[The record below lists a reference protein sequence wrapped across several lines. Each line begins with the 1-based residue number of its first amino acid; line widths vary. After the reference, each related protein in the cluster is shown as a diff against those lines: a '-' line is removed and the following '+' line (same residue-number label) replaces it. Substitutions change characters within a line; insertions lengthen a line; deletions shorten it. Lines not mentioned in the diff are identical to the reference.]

1 MRFVCDS
8 CRAQYMISDDK
19 VGSRGVKVRCK
30 KCGHVIHVRRPD
42 SDAEGAVAALQEAE
56 APPPASETPTGEN
69 NIFSGVDEDEIGAVF
84 DQALGGEGAQVTN
97 PFQPAGDTDETR
109 VMDEESVKRFA
120 EMSQSGTPTPVP
132 PPAVSYEWFVAVN
145 EVQTGPL
152 TEARVKELWDRGEIG
167 ADNLTW
173 RQGLS
178 DWIPLS
184 EVTELAALLA
194 PRPARP
200 MFSGAATPVP
210 PSVMTVPVESAFS
223 AGGMTRTVRS
233 EVPVATAT
241 SETGFRPTATAAL
254 ASLVKD
260 EIEALN
266 KPPPPKE
273 PPAPVAKPL
282 LEVPDE
288 GVKRTGP
295 SATAMPAVRA
305 GPNGAPTAPT
315 PFAYRT
321 PTSSAIPSRKSLT
334 VGLAALGIVVTGLV
348 VVVGFLI
355 YQTLNKPAPVVSVT
369 PPPVPAVV
377 TPPPTPQPAAAGTAT
392 PAPNPAGATQTPPT
406 SPPVPPA
413 VKTPPSL
420 AKAAN
425 PVPAVTEPTHR
436 GTGTRTPKAQR
447 STAGGG
453 DATLEGPAKDTIE
466 ASRPRNRSD
475 DLFDEVFGTPDGK
488 KAVPAGDKGK
498 KTAYV
503 PPAPGV
509 SDVPEKV
516 GDGDIMSVVL
526 ANKASM
532 VRCVEEQKARD
543 ANLHGTLVMH
553 WVIQTSGKTTNV
565 GPVTEAYRSSY
576 FATCMTGLVKT
587 WQFPKHRFSP
597 GQAVDFPF
605 KF

>member
-42 SDAEGAVAALQEAE
+42 PDAEGAVAALQESE
-56 APPPASETPTGEN
+56 APPPSSETPTGEN

-173 RQGLS
+173 RQGLV

-200 MFSGAATPVP
+200 IFSGAATPVP

-233 EVPVATAT
+233 EVPVATSA
-241 SETGFRPTATAAL
+241 SEAGFRPTATAAL

-273 PPAPVAKPL
+273 PPAPIAKPL

-288 GVKRTGP
+288 AVKRTGP
-295 SATAMPAVRA
+295 SATAMPAVRP

-321 PTSSAIPSRKSLT
+321 QTSSAIASRKSLT
-334 VGLAALGIVVTGLV
+334 LGLVVLGIVVTGLV

-355 YQTLNKPAPVVSVT
+355 YQTLNKPTPVVSVVPPPPPAVVIPSPPPASGVSAAQTPGAAAAVQAPPT
-369 PPPVPAVV
+369 PPP
-377 TPPPTPQPAAAGTAT
+377 
-392 PAPNPAGATQTPPT
+392 GATVAKP
-406 SPPVPPA
+406 
-413 VKTPPSL
+413 PPSL
-420 AKAAN
+420 AKAAT
-425 PVPAVTEPTHR
+425 PVPAAAEPTHR
-436 GTGTRTPKAQR
+436 GTGTHTPR
-447 STAGGG
+447 SSRSNASGN

-466 ASRPRNRSD
+466 ASRPRSKSD

-488 KAVPAGDKGK
+488 KAAPAGDKGK

-526 ANKASM
+526 ANKAPM
-532 VRCVEEQKARD
+532 VRCVEDQKARD

-565 GPVTEAYRSSY
+565 GPVTEAYKSSY

>member
-8 CRAQYMISDDK
+8 CRAQYMISDEK
-19 VGSRGVKVRCK
+19 VGARGVKVRCK

-42 SDAEGAVAALQEAE
+42 SEAEGAVAALQDAE
-56 APPPASETPTGEN
+56 APAPQPETPTEEN
-69 NIFSGVDEDEIGAVF
+69 NIFSGVNEDEIGAAF
-84 DQALGGEGAQVTN
+84 DQALGGEGTNVTN
-97 PFQPAGDTDETR
+97 PFQPSEDSDSTR

-120 EMSQSGTPTPVP
+120 EMSQGGTPTPVP
-132 PPAVSYEWFVAVN
+132 PPPAGANYDWFVAVD

-152 TEARVKELWDRGEIG
+152 AEARVKELWDRGEIG
-167 ADNLTW
+167 PDSLTW
-173 RQGLS
+173 RQGLA

-184 EVTELAALLA
+184 EVGELAALLA
-194 PRPARP
+194 PRPSRP
-200 MFSGAATPVP
+200 MFAPAATPVP

-241 SETGFRPTATAAL
+241 LDSGFRPSATAAL

-273 PPAPVAKPL
+273 PPPPAPRSI
-282 LEVPDE
+282 LEVPE
-288 GVKRTGP
+288 EPVKRTGP
-295 SATAMPAVRA
+295 STTAMPAARPGA
-305 GPNGAPTAPT
+305 NGAPTVPT
-315 PFAYRT
+315 PFAYR
-321 PTSSAIPSRKSLT
+321 PSPSASGGSRRGLT
-334 VGLAALGIVVTGLV
+334 LGLIGIAGVVAVLV
-348 VVVGFLI
+348 VVVAM
-355 YQTLNKPAPVVSVT
+355 QTFRKPAPMAVLAPPPPPPVTTPIAPPAVSATAT
-369 PPPVPAVV
+369 PNPVANTAPTPAPGAPVKAPPPGLAKAPTPVPAVES
-377 TPPPTPQPAAAGTAT
+377 PPRRGSGSRRTGSKTGTA
-392 PAPNPAGATQTPPT
+392 GAE
-406 SPPVPPA
+406 S
-413 VKTPPSL
+413 
-420 AKAAN
+420 
-425 PVPAVTEPTHR
+425 
-436 GTGTRTPKAQR
+436 
-447 STAGGG
+447 
-453 DATLEGPAKDTIE
+453 TLEGPAKDTIE
-466 ASRPRNRSD
+466 ASHPRNKAD

-488 KAVPAGDKGK
+488 KAAPSGDKGK

-509 SDVPEKV
+509 TDVPEKV

-526 ANKASM
+526 ANKSSM
-532 VRCVEEQKARD
+532 VRCVDEQKSRD
-543 ANLHGTLVMH
+543 PNLHGTLVMH

-565 GPVTEAYRSSY
+565 APVTEAYKSSY

-587 WQFPKHRFSP
+587 WQFPKHRFAP

>member
-1 MRFVCDS
+1 MRFVCES
-8 CRAQYMISDDK
+8 CRAQYMISDEK
-19 VGSRGVKVRCK
+19 VGPRGVKVRCK

-42 SDAEGAVAALQEAE
+42 AGADEAASAAPESESSA
-56 APPPASETPTGEN
+56 APPDVPTDEN
-69 NIFSGVDEDEIGAVF
+69 NIFSGVDEDEIGAAF
-84 DQALGGEGAQVTN
+84 DQALGGEGMNVTN
-97 PFQPAGDTDETR
+97 PFQPEEDTSSTR

-120 EMSQSGTPTPVP
+120 EMSQPGTPTPVP
-132 PPAVSYEWFVAVN
+132 PPPSSTPYEWFVAVN

-167 ADNLTW
+167 PDSLTW

-184 EVTELAALLA
+184 DVADLAALLA
-194 PRPARP
+194 PRPSRP
-200 MFSGAATPVP
+200 IFAPAATPVP

-241 SETGFRPTATAAL
+241 PDTGFRPTATAAL

-260 EIEALN
+260 EIDALN

-273 PPAPVAKPL
+273 PPPPAARSL
-282 LEVPDE
+282 LEVPE
-288 GVKRTGP
+288 EPVKRSGP
-295 SATAMPAVRA
+295 SATAMPTVRP
-305 GPNGAPTAPT
+305 GPNGAPTVPT
-315 PFAYRT
+315 PFAYRSS
-321 PTSSAIPSRKSLT
+321 TSSMPASRKGITKWLALLGVAVALLA
-334 VGLAALGIVVTGLV
+334 VGMVFLV
-348 VVVGFLI
+348 V
-355 YQTLNKPAPVVSVT
+355 QTLRKPVPVAAVLPPPAVALPAPVT
-369 PPPVPAVV
+369 PPPSAPVVATAPATSAPS
-377 TPPPTPQPAAAGTAT
+377 TPPPA
-392 PAPNPAGATQTPPT
+392 
-406 SPPVPPA
+406 
-413 VKTPPSL
+413 TPPSL
-420 AKAAN
+420 AKAPT
-425 PVPAVTEPTHR
+425 PVPAAEAQTQRR
-436 GTGTRTPKAQR
+436 GTGTTRRTTGPKANGQPAD
-447 STAGGG
+447 TQ
-453 DATLEGPAKDTIE
+453 LEGPAKDTIE
-466 ASRPRNRSD
+466 ASHPRNKAD

-488 KAVPAGDKGK
+488 KAAPAGDKGK

-509 SDVPEKV
+509 TDVPEKV

-526 ANKASM
+526 ANKSSM
-532 VRCVEEQKARD
+532 VRCVDEQKSRD

-565 GPVTEAYRSSY
+565 SPVTEGYKSSY

-587 WQFPKHRFSP
+587 WQFPKHRFAP